1 MKNLGLIKCDDEMF
15 GNEWNTTLI
24 FSDNSSETFIG
35 QRPIQYAGVHGLVNL
50 FQDEFHLLME
60 DDGRFW
66 TFQILTK
73 DEITMLH
80 SEMKKLE
87 TEFIFKGQF
96 KVKYKNQNILKNR
109 KSGKKRFS
117 SLEIIDREQDAS
129 ILRVGIK
136 GKVLEFDVN
145 WLPDLVSV
153 LGIN

>member
-24 FSDNSSETFIG
+24 FSDNSSETFTG

-50 FQDEFHLLME
+50 SQDEFHLLME
-60 DDGRFW
+60 DDGKFW

-73 DEITMLH
+73 DEINLLH
-80 SEMKKLE
+80 SEMKELE
-87 TEFIFKGQF
+87 TEFIFKGHF

-117 SLEIIDREQDAS
+117 SLEIIDREQNAP

-136 GKVLEFDVN
+136 DKVLEFDVN

-153 LGIN
+153 LDIN